1 MNLNLQDATTKA
13 NGEVTYR
20 MENSTGDYKND
31 KGSIQDK
38 GDPNK
43 KAAQRKIKNAKS
55 KPNGKKRAYKF
66 VGDRAYNNDSEHE
79 Q

>member
-1 MNLNLQDATTKA
+1 MK
-13 NGEVTYR
+13 
-20 MENSTGDYKND
+20 NSTGDNNNND
-31 KGSIQDK
+31 SIQDE

-43 KAAQRKIKNAKS
+43 KVTKRKAKSVKS

-66 VGDRAYNNDSEHE
+66 VGDRAYSNESDHE